1 MNDRRA
7 ITHKIIAIL
16 VIFQLI
22 FIGRF
27 VLAYFEDPFVDT
39 VGDLPILELIS
50 LFLLA
55 RLYVLVQPR
64 RARRP
69 RVSPGSTGLRT
80 SIHGL
85 SLGDIVY
92 VRHLEMNAKIEK
104 INKDNTYEV
113 RTLLNQSYTVDIRM
127 IEISKPDNDAVD
139 HD

>member
-1 MNDRRA
+1 MNERRA
-7 ITHKIIAIL
+7 IAHKIIAIL

-22 FIGRF
+22 NIGRF
-27 VLAYFEDPFVDT
+27 ALAYFEDPFIET
-39 VGDLPILELIS
+39 TGQLPLLEIVS

-64 RARRP
+64 KARRP
-69 RVSPGSTGLRT
+69 RVPRGSIGLRT

-92 VRHLEMNAKIEK
+92 VRHLEMNAKIER
-104 INKDNTYEV
+104 INKNNTYEV
-113 RTLLNQSYTVDIRM
+113 RTLLNQSYTVDISM
-127 IEISKPDNDAVD
+127 IELSKEDIEAVE